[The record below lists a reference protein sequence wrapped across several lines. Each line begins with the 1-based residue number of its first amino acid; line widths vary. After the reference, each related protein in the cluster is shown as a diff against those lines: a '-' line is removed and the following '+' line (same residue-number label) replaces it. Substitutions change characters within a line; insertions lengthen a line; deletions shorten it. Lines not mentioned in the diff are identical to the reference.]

1 MLRFFC
7 LHFFF
12 FSNHFSAY
20 EMLSMCPCS
29 VHVPIH
35 CILCRRAGHIA
46 RSCPRRRLPPGAP
59 VSAHSRLGPPAP
71 GQPLQ
76 ARVCFPPPPVAPLM
90 SPPKPTM
97 LHHIDPA
104 RRPRDSRSVAVPSP
118 AVDQAIF
125 FLRSHAVTLS
135 AADGVNASSPMA
147 VGRALEAQLAIPEHS
162 LRVTAHHR
170 EHYLVIFSQPTQ
182 QVNALRRASIRVDGA
197 VFNVASWHEHDH
209 ASFGS
214 LLLHV
219 RVVIEGVL
227 MHLWS
232 VEGAEEILGRRVR
245 VDRLDSRTLERG
257 HTKTFACWVWTDDVG
272 SIPTKHCL
280 GILPRGAGRVEEM
293 VGFSPPDR
301 RVAPP
306 PATAEY
312 SMLIHVDR
320 VEDWTP
326 PSPRSS
332 HSERS
337 GLPSSDS
344 DGDDAPFPAVA
355 PASWTMG
362 TDDDQD
368 GGRKKRLARAPVA
381 SVGCRGMARSG
392 REQDGDEDGDPR
404 GGEHRFW
411 KDVLLRRSRAPAV
424 HAQPPAPRQRNRSPA
439 PRRQSWDSSGRRR
452 GERRVSVGRQRH
464 APRGRSRPPPPH
476 SVRPSQP
483 LDGTAADVQAAADAV
498 LAEPLLFDEG
508 SLLEAA
514 GEALQLD
521 TFSPT
526 LSDYGHFNRATPSS
540 ARTMEVQLGAVTSRV
555 SQLELVEASGS
566 RAPGLFRECRPPLL
580 AAPPTRRSVPP
591 PRSRVQAAPT
601 RHITR
606 QAANTSTV
614 PVAQRASLRLVKE
627 LGLLG
632 PKEKMTEDVAKAL
645 IRRFDE
651 PLSDSDIAVIA
662 KLTRL
667 DGEALSAMARM
678 AGPDVVVEKA
688 VV

>member
-1 MLRFFC
+1 MSIVVAPPLPISGLVGNWSEVARRRGRVASANPSVPGQRCADTRQHRPSGRAAAPPAFLSQFRGRCFRC
-7 LHFFF
+7 LSSKHRR
-12 FSNHFSAY
+12 A
-20 EMLSMCPCS
+20 ECRD
-29 VHVPIH
+29 PIH
-35 CILCRRAGHIA
+35 CILCRRAGHIT

-90 SPPKPTM
+90 SPLKPTM

-125 FLRSHAVTLS
+125 FLRSHTVTLS
-135 AADGVNASSPMA
+135 ATDGVNASSPMA
-147 VGRALEAQLAIPEHS
+147 VGRALEAQLAVPEHS
-162 LRVTAHHR
+162 LRVTAHHP
-170 EHYLVIFSQPTQ
+170 EHYLVIFSQPAQ

-214 LLLHV
+214 LPLHV
-219 RVVIEGVL
+219 RVVIEGVP

-257 HTKTFACWVWTDDVG
+257 HMKTFACWVWTDDVG

-280 GILPRGAGRVEEM
+280 GILPRGAGRIEEM

-301 RVAPP
+301 RVAPS

-362 TDDDQD
+362 TEDGQD
-368 GGRKKRLARAPVA
+368 GGRKKRQARAPVA
-381 SVGCRGMARSG
+381 CVGCRGMARSG
-392 REQDGDEDGDPR
+392 REQDGDGDGDPR
-404 GGEHRFW
+404 GGEHRSW

-424 HAQPPAPRQRNRSPA
+424 PAQPPAPQQRSRSPA
-439 PRRQSWDSSGRRR
+439 PRRRSRDSSGRRR

-476 SVRPSQP
+476 SVRPTQP
-483 LDGTAADVQAAADAV
+483 REAHAETTGKDPVDEFFKTASKQ
-498 LAEPLLFDEG
+498 PM
-508 SLLEAA
+508 
-514 GEALQLD
+514 
-521 TFSPT
+521 T
-526 LSDYGHFNRATPSS
+526 
-540 ARTMEVQLGAVTSRV
+540 
-555 SQLELVEASGS
+555 
-566 RAPGLFRECRPPLL
+566 
-580 AAPPTRRSVPP
+580 PP
-591 PRSRVQAAPT
+591 PP
-601 RHITR
+601 
-606 QAANTSTV
+606 
-614 PVAQRASLRLVKE
+614 P
-627 LGLLG
+627 
-632 PKEKMTEDVAKAL
+632 P
-645 IRRFDE
+645 
-651 PLSDSDIAVIA
+651 
-662 KLTRL
+662 
-667 DGEALSAMARM
+667 
-678 AGPDVVVEKA
+678 
-688 VV
+688 

>member
-1 MLRFFC
+1 M
-7 LHFFF
+7 HF
-12 FSNHFSAY
+12 
-20 EMLSMCPCS
+20 
-29 VHVPIH
+29 
-35 CILCRRAGHIA
+35 
-46 RSCPRRRLPPGAP
+46 
-59 VSAHSRLGPPAP
+59 
-71 GQPLQ
+71 
-76 ARVCFPPPPVAPLM
+76 
-90 SPPKPTM
+90 
-97 LHHIDPA
+97 
-104 RRPRDSRSVAVPSP
+104 
-118 AVDQAIF
+118 
-125 FLRSHAVTLS
+125 
-135 AADGVNASSPMA
+135 
-147 VGRALEAQLAIPEHS
+147 
-162 LRVTAHHR
+162 
-170 EHYLVIFSQPTQ
+170 
-182 QVNALRRASIRVDGA
+182 
-197 VFNVASWHEHDH
+197 
-209 ASFGS
+209 
-214 LLLHV
+214 
-219 RVVIEGVL
+219 
-227 MHLWS
+227 WS

-272 SIPTKHCL
+272 NIPTQHYL
-280 GILPRGAGRVEEM
+280 GILPRGAGRVKEM

-326 PSPRSS
+326 PSPCSS

-344 DGDDAPFPAVA
+344 DGDAAPFPTVA

-362 TDDDQD
+362 TED
-368 GGRKKRLARAPVA
+368 GQNGGKRKHQARAPVA
-381 SVGCRGMARSG
+381 SVGCRGMARSS
-392 REQDGDEDGDPR
+392 REQDGDGDGDPR
-404 GGEHRFW
+404 GENTAPGRTFFSAVAALRQSPHNHRLHGSA
-411 KDVLLRRSRAPAV
+411 DALQRQDAG
-424 HAQPPAPRQRNRSPA
+424 HGTPPADAAARGGSRSGGNITH
-439 PRRQSWDSSGRRR
+439 SGA
-452 GERRVSVGRQRH
+452 V
-464 APRGRSRPPPPH
+464 
-476 SVRPSQP
+476 
-483 LDGTAADVQAAADAV
+483 DGMAADVQAAADAV
-498 LAEPLLFDEG
+498 LAEPLHFDEG

-521 TFSPT
+521 AFSPT
-526 LSDYGHFNRATPSS
+526 LSYYGHFNRATPSS

-566 RAPGLFRECRPPLL
+566 KEPSLFRECRPPLL
-580 AAPPTRRSVPP
+580 AAPPTRRFVPP
-591 PRSRVQAAPT
+591 PKRRVQATPT
-601 RHITR
+601 RHSAR

-667 DGEALSAMARM
+667 DGEALTAMARM
-678 AGPDVVVEKA
+678 AGPDVVAEKA
-688 VV
+688 VI

>member
-1 MLRFFC
+1 
-7 LHFFF
+7 
-12 FSNHFSAY
+12 
-20 EMLSMCPCS
+20 
-29 VHVPIH
+29 
-35 CILCRRAGHIA
+35 
-46 RSCPRRRLPPGAP
+46 
-59 VSAHSRLGPPAP
+59 
-71 GQPLQ
+71 
-76 ARVCFPPPPVAPLM
+76 M
-90 SPPKPTM
+90 SPLRPAM

-147 VGRALEAQLAIPEHS
+147 VGRALEAQLAVPEHS
-162 LRVTAHHR
+162 LRITAHHP
-170 EHYLVIFSQPTQ
+170 EHYLVIFTQPAQ

-197 VFNVASWHEHDH
+197 FFNVASWHEHDH

-219 RVVIEGVL
+219 RVVIEGVP
-227 MHLWS
+227 MHYWS

-272 SIPTKHCL
+272 NIPTKHCL

-293 VGFSPPDR
+293 VGFSLPDR

-337 GLPSSDS
+337 GIPSSDS
-344 DGDDAPFPAVA
+344 DGNAAPFPAVA

-362 TDDDQD
+362 TEDGQH
-368 GGRKKRLARAPVA
+368 GGRKKPQARPPVA

-392 REQDGDEDGDPR
+392 REQDGDGDGDPR
-404 GGEHRFW
+404 GE
-411 KDVLLRRSRAPAV
+411 STAP
-424 HAQPPAPRQRNRSPA
+424 
-439 PRRQSWDSSGRRR
+439 GRTFFSA
-452 GERRVSVGRQRH
+452 G
-464 APRGRSRPPPPH
+464 GRSRPPPPP
-476 SVRPSQP
+476 SVRPSQAREAHAETTGKDTVDEFFKTTNKQP
-483 LDGTAADVQAAADAV
+483 MTSPVVDGMAANVQAATVAV
-498 LAEPLLFDEG
+498 LAEPLQLDEG
-508 SLLEAA
+508 SLLKAA

-521 TFSPT
+521 AFSPT

-555 SQLELVEASGS
+555 SQLELVEGSGS
-566 RAPGLFRECRPPLL
+566 KELCLFRECMPPLL
-580 AAPPTRRSVPP
+580 AVPPTRRSVPP
-591 PRSRVQAAPT
+591 PKSRAQATPT
-601 RHITR
+601 RHNAR
-606 QAANTSTV
+606 QAADTSTV
-614 PVAQRASLRLVKE
+614 PVVQRASLHLVKE

-645 IRRFDE
+645 IRHFDE

-667 DGEALSAMARM
+667 DGEALTVMARM
-678 AGPDVVVEKA
+678 AGPDVVAEKA

>member
-1 MLRFFC
+1 
-7 LHFFF
+7 
-12 FSNHFSAY
+12 
-20 EMLSMCPCS
+20 
-29 VHVPIH
+29 
-35 CILCRRAGHIA
+35 
-46 RSCPRRRLPPGAP
+46 
-59 VSAHSRLGPPAP
+59 
-71 GQPLQ
+71 
-76 ARVCFPPPPVAPLM
+76 
-90 SPPKPTM
+90 
-97 LHHIDPA
+97 
-104 RRPRDSRSVAVPSP
+104 
-118 AVDQAIF
+118 
-125 FLRSHAVTLS
+125 
-135 AADGVNASSPMA
+135 
-147 VGRALEAQLAIPEHS
+147 
-162 LRVTAHHR
+162 
-170 EHYLVIFSQPTQ
+170 
-182 QVNALRRASIRVDGA
+182 
-197 VFNVASWHEHDH
+197 
-209 ASFGS
+209 
-214 LLLHV
+214 
-219 RVVIEGVL
+219 

-332 HSERS
+332 HSERR

-344 DGDDAPFPAVA
+344 DGDDAPFPAVV

-362 TDDDQD
+362 TEDGQD
-368 GGRKKRLARAPVA
+368 GGRKKRRARAPVP

-392 REQDGDEDGDPR
+392 REQDGDGDGDPR
-404 GGEHRFW
+404 GENT
-411 KDVLLRRSRAPAV
+411 APGRTFFSAV
-424 HAQPPAPRQRNRSPA
+424 AAL
-439 PRRQSWDSSGRRR
+439 RQSPHNHRLLDSAATLQRRDAGHGTPPSAAAVRGGSRSGGNATHR
-452 GERRVSVGRQRH
+452 GAV
-464 APRGRSRPPPPH
+464 
-476 SVRPSQP
+476 
-483 LDGTAADVQAAADAV
+483 DGTAMDVQAAADAV

-606 QAANTSTV
+606 EAANTSTV

-662 KLTRL
+662 KLTRH

-678 AGPDVVVEKA
+678 AGPDVVAEKA

>member
-1 MLRFFC
+1 MVGQWSEVVRRRGRVASADPLVPGQRRADTRQNRPSGRAAAPPAFLSQFRGRCFRC
-7 LHFFF
+7 LSSKHRR
-12 FSNHFSAY
+12 A
-20 EMLSMCPCS
+20 ECRD
-29 VHVPIH
+29 PIH
-35 CILCRRAGHIA
+35 CVLCRRAGHIA
-46 RSCPRRRLPPGAP
+46 RSCPRRHLPPGAP
-59 VSAHSRLGPPAP
+59 VSARSRLGPPAP

-76 ARVCFPPPPVAPLM
+76 ARVCFPPPPVASLM
-90 SPPKPTM
+90 SPLRPAM

-147 VGRALEAQLAIPEHS
+147 VGRALEAQLAVPEHS
-162 LRVTAHHR
+162 LRVTAHHP
-170 EHYLVIFSQPTQ
+170 EHYLVIFTQPAQ

-219 RVVIEGVL
+219 RVVIEGIP
-227 MHLWS
+227 MHFWS

-272 SIPTKHCL
+272 NIPTKHCL

-344 DGDDAPFPAVA
+344 DGDAAPFPAVA
-355 PASWTMG
+355 PCVLDNGDRGRPKWGKKEAPG
-362 TDDDQD
+362 PRA
-368 GGRKKRLARAPVA
+368 GGQRRLPGYGSQRPRAR
-381 SVGCRGMARSG
+381 
-392 REQDGDEDGDPR
+392 
-404 GGEHRFW
+404 
-411 KDVLLRRSRAPAV
+411 
-424 HAQPPAPRQRNRSPA
+424 
-439 PRRQSWDSSGRRR
+439 RRR
-452 GERRVSVGRQRH
+452 GW
-464 APRGRSRPPPPH
+464 
-476 SVRPSQP
+476 
-483 LDGTAADVQAAADAV
+483 
-498 LAEPLLFDEG
+498 
-508 SLLEAA
+508 
-514 GEALQLD
+514 
-521 TFSPT
+521 
-526 LSDYGHFNRATPSS
+526 
-540 ARTMEVQLGAVTSRV
+540 
-555 SQLELVEASGS
+555 
-566 RAPGLFRECRPPLL
+566 
-580 AAPPTRRSVPP
+580 
-591 PRSRVQAAPT
+591 
-601 RHITR
+601 
-606 QAANTSTV
+606 
-614 PVAQRASLRLVKE
+614 
-627 LGLLG
+627 
-632 PKEKMTEDVAKAL
+632 
-645 IRRFDE
+645 
-651 PLSDSDIAVIA
+651 
-662 KLTRL
+662 
-667 DGEALSAMARM
+667 
-678 AGPDVVVEKA
+678 
-688 VV
+688 